1 MYTFFGCYIYYRTLK
16 AGLAVDPLCV
26 KAFLASLSN
35 RLYTAEMSDR
45 ESTLVTVNTIITL
58 GHVAIAFKHESQVVE
73 DVLQIFQ
80 QRFCQPASALDS
92 LIVDQLG
99 CMLIAGCVSLFKIAR
114 SSFAR
119 LYCLRPCMYFEF
131 NCLYLAAGYSR

>member
-1 MYTFFGCYIYYRTLK
+1 M
-16 AGLAVDPLCV
+16 CV

-58 GHVAIAFKHESQVVE
+58 GHVAIAFKQHSAVVE

-80 QRFCQPASALDS
+80 QRFCKPASALDV

-99 CMLIAGCVSLFKIAR
+99 CMLIAGCVSRCAHAHRRMRKLLCVSSSSADFSIRRICIFIDASLFLTC
-114 SSFAR
+114 S
-119 LYCLRPCMYFEF
+119 
-131 NCLYLAAGYSR
+131 

>member
-1 MYTFFGCYIYYRTLK
+1 MGKCFAFRVLK
-16 AGLAVDPLCV
+16 AGLQVDEMCV

-58 GHVAIAFKHESQVVE
+58 GHVAIAFKQHSSIVE

-80 QRFCQPASALDS
+80 QRFCKPASALDV

-99 CMLIAGCVSLFKIAR
+99 CMLIAGCVSPLIYIA
-114 SSFAR
+114 AH
-119 LYCLRPCMYFEF
+119 
-131 NCLYLAAGYSR
+131 